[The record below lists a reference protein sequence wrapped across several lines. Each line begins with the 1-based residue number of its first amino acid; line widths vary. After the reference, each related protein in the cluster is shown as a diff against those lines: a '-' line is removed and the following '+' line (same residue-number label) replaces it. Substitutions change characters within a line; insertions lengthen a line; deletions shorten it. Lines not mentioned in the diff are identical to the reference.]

1 MRGRGV
7 LLSHHM
13 SQQRVKRVVEIVAIG
28 AVIAALA
35 VLVFA
40 PTPTESEWRAAMFFA
55 GFGLLATSLGY
66 KTSTVTSGNI
76 GFLPLLSIVVIAPNA
91 AALVAVLVSTLASE
105 LLARRTLLKA
115 IFNVSQFAFAEAI
128 AIFLYRSLGGDSLLD
143 SPNTQPSLIA
153 FAVMVAGWQ
162 AINKLAVST
171 VVSLSTGRD
180 TREHWVNSMRMS
192 AMNDILAFPLIYF
205 FSEAYVR
212 YGLGVTSALALPMLG
227 IRQMYKTN
235 VSLQRINE
243 ELLQLMVATVEAQD
257 PYTSGHSQRVARY
270 ARLIAKMAGINGR
283 NATRISTAALLHDV
297 GKIYEEFFPI
307 LRKPGRLSDAEYA
320 TMKTHSA
327 KGAALV
333 GKVSHFEDLVPLI
346 MHHHEAWDG
355 TGYPQ
360 QKRGDEIPLGAR
372 IIALADTIDAMSTS
386 RPYRGALTPE
396 AVRAEIASESG
407 RQFDPTLCDAI
418 LQPDA
423 WREIVQELGIAT
435 SEYPVVHRASPASA
449 RNVGSS
455 ADSLPLA
462 SPSSN

>member
-1 MRGRGV
+1 MT
-7 LLSHHM
+7 SN
-13 SQQRVKRVVEIVAIG
+13 RVRRVVEIVAVG
-28 AVIAALA
+28 AIVAALA
-35 VLVFA
+35 TQIFA
-40 PTPTESEWRAAMFFA
+40 PIPTLAEWRAAAFFS
-55 GFGLLATSLGY
+55 GFGLLAAALGY
-66 KTSTVTSGNI
+66 RTSSVTIGSI
-76 GFLPLLSIVVIAPNA
+76 GFLPFLSIVVIAPNIA
-91 AALVAVLVSTLASE
+91 AIVAVVVSVGAAEILV
-105 LLARRTLLKA
+105 RREAVKA
-115 IFNVSQFAFAEAI
+115 VFNVSQFAFAEAT
-128 AIFLYRSLGGDSLLD
+128 AIFLYRALGGESLLQGPQA
-143 SPNTQPSLIA
+143 SPSLLA
-153 FAVMVAGWQ
+153 FSVMVAGWQ
-162 AINKLAVST
+162 AMNKLAVST
-171 VVSLSTGRD
+171 VVSVSTGRN
-180 TREHWVNSMRMS
+180 TREHWVNSMRLS

-205 FSEAYVR
+205 FAEVYVK

-270 ARLIAKMAGINGR
+270 ARLIAKLAGITGR
-283 NATRISTAALLHDV
+283 NATRVSTAALLHDV

-346 MHHHEAWDG
+346 LYHHEAWDG
-355 TGYPQ
+355 TGYPE
-360 QKRGDEIPLGAR
+360 QKRGEEIPLGAR

-418 LQPDA
+418 LQPSA

-435 SEYPVVHRASPASA
+435 SEYPVVNRT
-449 RNVGSS
+449 
-455 ADSLPLA
+455 
-462 SPSSN
+462 PSSVARSIGLPAEAPPIASSSSN